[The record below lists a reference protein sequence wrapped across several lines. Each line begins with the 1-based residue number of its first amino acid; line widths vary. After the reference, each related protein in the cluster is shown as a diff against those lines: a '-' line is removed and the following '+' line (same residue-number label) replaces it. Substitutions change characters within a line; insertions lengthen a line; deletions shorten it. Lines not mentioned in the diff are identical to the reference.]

1 MFVFRLC
8 KSLSLQSLVCCA
20 LFPQGFN
27 PKSLSGSLLKV
38 HQKSKVSQKGRPDSL
53 IVEQFTSALSLQMIS
68 LNGCRAVRVIWLDAM
83 ALLLCFLLSRATLT
97 LYLLWRKD
105 FVSFWQRTCW
115 TDKKKKKSCLQWM
128 SVSEVCNG
136 WKNNYFVSLFF
147 IFLPQSLF
155 VLLLKIA
162 FYYIYFLNII
172 RFYIKYN
179 WNNISSYNII

>member
-1 MFVFRLC
+1 MESVLSFVSSFSVLC
-8 KSLSLQSLVCCA
+8 ESLSLQSLVCCA

-53 IVEQFTSALSLQMIS
+53 IVEQFTSASSLQMIS

-115 TDKKKKKSCLQWM
+115 TGKKKKKKLLTMDVCEWSVQWM
-128 SVSEVCNG
+128 NF
-136 WKNNYFVSLFF
+136 YFILFLCSSF
-147 IFLPQSLF
+147 F
-155 VLLLKIA
+155 
-162 FYYIYFLNII
+162 FLNV
-172 RFYIKYN
+172 YL
-179 WNNISSYNII
+179 S